1 MITIDPEKAKAS
13 ANEKLVAEAA
23 ELLAKSDLVVV
34 RCYERGQKIPKQWVA
49 YRETQRHIVRQDPAA
64 ISSGIPERPDYPA

>member
-34 RCYERGQKIPKQWVA
+34 RC
-49 YRETQRHIVRQDPAA
+49 
-64 ISSGIPERPDYPA
+64 